1 MKHFASSF
9 PDMER
14 ETHSDDMFF
23 EARYSHAKWHEP
35 ELISLFNNLRHKP
48 TDIKKKRPRKY

>member
-1 MKHFASSF
+1 MKLFASSF

-14 ETHSDDMFF
+14 ENHSDGLVF

-35 ELISLFNNLRHKP
+35 ELISFFNNLRPNP
-48 TDIKKKRPRKY
+48 THIKEKHPRKY

>member
-1 MKHFASSF
+1 MKFLASSF

-14 ETHSDDMFF
+14 ENHSGGTVF

-35 ELISLFNNLRHKP
+35 ELISLFNNLRLKP
-48 TDIKKKRPRKY
+48 TDIKEKHPRKH